1 LASDGA
7 GDLFVADQSNH
18 TIRKVV
24 VSTGVV
30 TTLAGSPGTSGS
42 ADGTGTAAGF
52 NDPMGVAFDG
62 EGNVFVADTENHTIR
77 KIVVATGA
85 VTTFAGSAGTSG
97 SSDGTGTAARF
108 NYPLDI
114 ASDKAGNLF
123 VADTGNHTIRK
134 IVIATQAVTTV
145 VGVPEQNG
153 VVLGTLPAGLASPAG
168 LAFGPSGELLISDRL
183 AQVILAAWF

>member
-1 LASDGA
+1 
-7 GDLFVADQSNH
+7 
-18 TIRKVV
+18 
-24 VSTGVV
+24 
-30 TTLAGSPGTSGS
+30 
-42 ADGTGTAAGF
+42 
-52 NDPMGVAFDG
+52 MGVAFDG
-62 EGNVFVADTENHTIR
+62 QGNLFVADTENHTIR
-77 KIVVATGA
+77 KIVVTTGA
-85 VTTFAGSAGTSG
+85 VTTFAGSAGNSG

-123 VADTGNHTIRK
+123 VADTENHTIRK
-134 IVIATQAVTTV
+134 IVIATQVVTTV

-153 VVLGTLPAGLASPAG
+153 VVLGALPAGLASPAG